1 MRGFWVRCTKPAIML
16 RPYRAGLALT
26 LAASTALGACSSSTT
41 IRSNPSGARVFID
54 GSFVGT
60 TPYEMSDT
68 KIVGSTTSVR
78 LEYPGLPP
86 TTATIKRSEEF
97 DVVACI
103 GGVFLLVPF
112 LWIMGYKAD
121 HNYELT
127 QQGGYPPPGY
137 PPQGGYPQGGYPPP
151 QGGYPPPQGG
161 YPPPQG
167 GYPPPQGGYPPPQQG
182 YPPPQQGYPQQLH
195 APAPTR

>member
-1 MRGFWVRCTKPAIML
+1 MQRSL
-16 RPYRAGLALT
+16 GLLC
-26 LAASTALGACSSSTT
+26 AASLVATACSSSTV
-41 IRSNPSGARVFID
+41 IRSNPPGAKVFID
-54 GSFVGT
+54 GEMVGV

-68 KIVGSTTSVR
+68 KIVGSTTRIR
-78 LEYPGLPP
+78 LEYPGLAP
-86 TTATIKRSEEF
+86 TQASIKRSEEF

-121 HNYELT
+121 HTYDLT
-127 QQGGYPPPGY
+127 ASQGGYPQP
-137 PPQGGYPQGGYPPP
+137 YPQGGYPPP

-167 GYPPPQGGYPPPQQG
+167 GYPQQ
-182 YPPPQQGYPQQLH
+182 PQQGYPQQPQPQQGYPQPQQQPYPPQGQPQQ
-195 APAPTR
+195 PAPRR